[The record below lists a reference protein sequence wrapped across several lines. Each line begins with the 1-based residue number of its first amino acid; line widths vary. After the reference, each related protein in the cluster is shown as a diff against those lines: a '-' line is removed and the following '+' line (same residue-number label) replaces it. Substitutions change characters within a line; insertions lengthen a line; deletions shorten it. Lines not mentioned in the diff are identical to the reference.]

1 MTACFSMLP
10 ALDQVLDGQINVCQT
25 QIQITGPDLPISPH
39 PVHSSPPPHRVGG
52 LCPETPSVE
61 LRASMPSI
69 LLHLVEHFQA
79 RQKPA
84 PSLLCGQGLWF
95 MIAIPCVYRA
105 SLLLRVFSLCMLPS
119 FRGYRPKEKLTMT
132 LGHLEASSGMLE
144 VLLPRNGRARIFL
157 CSWDEWLGHFLRI

>member
-10 ALDQVLDGQINVCQT
+10 ALDQILDGQINVCQP

-39 PVHSSPPPHRVGG
+39 LVHFLPYRVGG

-69 LLHLVEHFQA
+69 SLHLVEHLHA

-105 SLLLRVFSLCMLPS
+105 SLLLRVLSLCIFLS
-119 FRGYRPKEKLTMT
+119 FGGYRLKEKLTVT
-132 LGHLEASSGMLE
+132 LGHSEASSGLLE
-144 VLLPRNGRARIFL
+144 VLLPRSGRARIFL
-157 CSWDEWLGHFLRI
+157 SVSVLQLG